1 MQSSVSYRSSQVT
14 SVCTFSHDGQKIFDG
29 QKRFYRGE
37 EATNQTQ
44 MILSPSNSKEKIPEM
59 LPLMDYKNVDPLVKN
74 PLRRTNKNN
83 SLGRQY
89 KIFPKH
95 LAEDNRRPCYLR
107 NGETFFNRFQRKSL
121 SNQENSK
128 CKVESSTGS
137 ISGTRNQRVVGE
149 RCHLERNSS
158 KEPVFQ
164 PSSLNVKKGGS
175 QRPVINLK
183 DLNQFIPYHHFK
195 MERLYLLKKILERG
209 TNFTS

>member
-1 MQSSVSYRSSQVT
+1 MSHRSSEAT
-14 SVCTFSHDGQKIFDG
+14 SVCTFYHDGQKIFDAK
-29 QKRFYRGE
+29 KRFYRGE

-44 MILSPSNSKEKIPEM
+44 MRLSPSNSKEKIPEM
-59 LPLMDYKNVDPLVKN
+59 LPLMDYKNVHLLVKI

-83 SLGRQY
+83 SLGREY
-89 KIFPKH
+89 KIFSKQ

-128 CKVESSTGS
+128 CKVESSTGN
-137 ISGTRNQRVVGE
+137 ISGTRSQRVVGE

-164 PSSLNVKKGGS
+164 LSSLNVKKGGS
-175 QRPVINLK
+175 QRLVINLK
-183 DLNQFIPYHHFK
+183 DLNQFIPYHRFK
-195 MERLYLLKKILERG
+195 MEGLYLLKKILERG